1 MGSMDRNGG
10 AYARAKTMVNAASLP
25 ILFLSCTLGGNSE
38 AGAREDDLAVAQ
50 PHRGIEDFSL
60 LLRRMSRS

>member
-10 AYARAKTMVNAASLP
+10 AYARARTMVSAASLS
-25 ILFLSCTLGGNSE
+25 ILFIGCTLGGDSE
-38 AGAREDDLAVAQ
+38 AGASEDDLAVAK